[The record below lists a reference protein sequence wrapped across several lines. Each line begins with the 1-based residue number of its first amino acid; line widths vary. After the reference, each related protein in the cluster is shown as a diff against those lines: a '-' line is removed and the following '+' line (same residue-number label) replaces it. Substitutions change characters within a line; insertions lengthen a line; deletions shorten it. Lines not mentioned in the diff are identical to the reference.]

1 MVDTS
6 QAAAVGAAFAPRS
19 LMSTVVLALG
29 TFAVGT
35 DIFVI
40 AGFLPSMAESLHA
53 STAEVG
59 QSVTAFAISFAVLAA
74 ILAAATTM
82 IPRRTLLIGA
92 LVILCVANII
102 SAAAVNLAMLLASRI
117 LASVGAAIYT
127 PVATA
132 VSAAMVRP
140 DQRTRAMAIVGAGL
154 AISTALGV
162 PLGALISQWMGWRA
176 ALSLVAAM
184 FVVPIVGVSLLLPQ
198 VPLSPAIGLR
208 ARLAVLRRSDAL
220 IVLPLTVLGMAATY
234 LPYAYIAPAM
244 TSAGIPTIAL
254 PVILFLYGAGAVCG
268 NLTTGIATDR
278 LGPIVVLRTVY
289 VAMALAL
296 GLLWLMSMI
305 DIASMAIVG
314 GASFVWGMTTWMQT
328 PPQQQRLITAMPA
341 QGALVIALN
350 SSSIYL
356 GIGLGTTLGGLAIA
370 TSPRNVF
377 GFAAAAAV
385 AALIYLLLSA
395 VSRKA
400 ADAEMKD
407 GIGA

>member
-6 QAAAVGAAFAPRS
+6 QTAAVGTAFAPRS
-19 LMSTVVLALG
+19 LMSTVILALG

-40 AGFLPSMAESLHA
+40 AGFLPSMAQSLHA

-59 QSVTAFAISFAVLAA
+59 QSVTAFAISFAVLAP
-74 ILAAATTM
+74 ILAAATTR
-82 IPRRTLLIGA
+82 IPRKTVLIGA
-92 LVILCVANII
+92 LIILCVANII
-102 SAAAVNLAMLLASRI
+102 SAAAVNLVMLIASRI
-117 LASVGAAIYT
+117 FASVGAAIYT

-132 VSAAMVRP
+132 VSAMMVRP

-162 PLGALISQWMGWRA
+162 PLGALVSQWMGWRA
-176 ALSLVAAM
+176 ALVLVAAM
-184 FVVPIVGVSLLLPQ
+184 FLLPIVGISLLLPQ

-208 ARLAVLRRSDAL
+208 ERLAVLRRSDAL

-234 LPYAYIAPAM
+234 LPYAYIVPAM
-244 TSAGIPTIAL
+244 TSAGVLPIAL
-254 PVILFLYGAGAVCG
+254 PGILFLYGAGAVCG

-278 LGPIVVLRTVY
+278 WGPITVLRTVY

-296 GLLWLMSMI
+296 GLIWLMSVI
-305 DIASMAIVG
+305 GAPSIALAG

-341 QGALVIALN
+341 HGAVVIALN
-350 SSSIYL
+350 SSSIYV

-377 GFAAAAAV
+377 GFAATAAI
-385 AALIYLLLSA
+385 AALVYLL
-395 VSRKA
+395 VSVTRTTARAKA
-400 ADAEMKD
+400 LTP
-407 GIGA
+407 G

>member
-1 MVDTS
+1 MVDTPQS
-6 QAAAVGAAFAPRS
+6 AGAAFAPRS
-19 LMSTVVLALG
+19 LMSTGVLALG

-40 AGFLPSMAESLHA
+40 AGFLPSMAESLYA

-59 QSVTAFAISFAVLAA
+59 QSVTAFAISFAVLAP
-74 ILAAATTM
+74 ILAAATAN
-82 IPRRTLLIGA
+82 IPRRTVLIGA
-92 LVILCVANII
+92 LIILCVANIV

-117 LASVGAAIYT
+117 FASVGAAIYT

-162 PLGALISQWMGWRA
+162 PLGALIGQWMGWRV
-176 ALSLVAAM
+176 ALALVAAM
-184 FVVPIVGVSLLLPQ
+184 FLLPILGISLLLPQ

-244 TSAGIPTIAL
+244 TSAGIPAIAL
-254 PVILFLYGAGAVCG
+254 PAILFLYGAGAVCG
-268 NLTTGIATDR
+268 NLTTGVATDR
-278 LGPIVVLRTVY
+278 WGPIVVLRTVY

-296 GLLWLMSMI
+296 GLVWLMSRI
-305 DIASMAIVG
+305 DAPSVAVAG
-314 GASFVWGMTTWMQT
+314 GASFAWGMTTWMQT
-328 PPQQQRLITAMPA
+328 PPQQQRLIAAMPA

-350 SSSIYL
+350 SSSIYV

-377 GFAAAAAV
+377 GFAAAAAI
-385 AALIYLLLSA
+385 AALIYLLVS
-395 VSRKA
+395 VSRTA
-400 ADAEMKD
+400 ARAKPLTS
-407 GIGA
+407 G

>member
-1 MVDTS
+1 MVSTS
-6 QAAAVGAAFAPRS
+6 EAAAVGAAFAPRS
-19 LMSTVVLALG
+19 LMSTMILALG

-35 DIFVI
+35 DIFVV

-59 QSVTAFAISFAVLAA
+59 QSVTAFAVSFAVLAP
-74 ILAAATTM
+74 ILAAATTRL
-82 IPRRTLLIGA
+82 PRKTVLIGA
-92 LVILCVANII
+92 LIILCVANII
-102 SAAAVNLAMLLASRI
+102 SAAAVNLAMLIVSRI
-117 LASVGAAIYT
+117 FASIGAAVYT

-176 ALSLVAAM
+176 ALALVAAM
-184 FVVPIVGVSLLLPQ
+184 FLLPILGISLLLPH

-208 ARLAVLRRSDAL
+208 ERLAVLRRSDAL

-244 TSAGIPTIAL
+244 TAAGIPSGAL
-254 PVILFLYGAGAVCG
+254 PAILFLYGAGAVCG
-268 NLTTGIATDR
+268 NLTTGVATDR
-278 LGPIVVLRTVY
+278 WGPIAVLRAVY
-289 VAMALAL
+289 IVMALAL
-296 GLLWLMSMI
+296 GLAWLMTVIGVPSV
-305 DIASMAIVG
+305 ALAG

-341 QGALVIALN
+341 QGAVVIALN
-350 SSSIYL
+350 SSSIYV

-377 GFAAAAAV
+377 GFAAAAAI
-385 AALIYLLLSA
+385 AALVYLLVS
-395 VSRKA
+395 VSRTTARAKA
-400 ADAEMKD
+400 VTP
-407 GIGA
+407 G